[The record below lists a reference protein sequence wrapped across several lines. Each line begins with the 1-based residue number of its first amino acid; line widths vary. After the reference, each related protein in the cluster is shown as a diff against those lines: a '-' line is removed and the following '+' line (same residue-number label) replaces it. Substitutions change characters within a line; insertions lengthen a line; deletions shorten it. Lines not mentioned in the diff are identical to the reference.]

1 MKAGDQVTIKN
12 HPEIKGTHKVEE
24 YSLRGRTFCHVQKI
38 PLTSP
43 EEEPWDILKLESKN
57 GINCYEAT
65 WRRQT
70 KLTIEED

>member
-12 HPEIKGTHKVEE
+12 HHEIKGTHKVEE
-24 YSLRGRTFCHVQKI
+24 YELRGRIFCHIQKI

-43 EEEPWDILKLESKN
+43 EGEPWDILPLDSKN

-65 WRRQT
+65 WRRQN